1 MKQVDNRVR
10 FTKAMLH
17 AAILKILETKP
28 IDKITIKEICE
39 TAEINR
45 GTFYLHYST
54 PHDLLKEIE
63 NEFIEN
69 HLAFFSPYMREGHE
83 MSHLESMFGC
93 ILKNGDICK
102 ILMGRNGDPQMLE
115 SLRIMVKDSVVDDW
129 QKEFPDYDRENLA
142 YVFDFVFSG
151 AMTLILRWIGG
162 EENIS
167 AEDLARRLDRLGH
180 YCHLAIK
187 EF

>member
-17 AAILKILETKP
+17 EAILKILETKP

-39 TAEINR
+39 EAEINR
-45 GTFYLHYST
+45 GTFYLHYNT
-54 PHDLLKEIE
+54 PRAILKEIE
-63 NEFIEN
+63 NEFIEDN
-69 HLAFFSPYMREGHE
+69 LAFFSPYMHEGHE
-83 MSHLESMFGC
+83 MSHLEELFGC
-93 ILKNGDICK
+93 ILKNGRICR
-102 ILMGRNGDPQMLE
+102 ILMGKNGDPQMLE
-115 SLRIMVKDSVVDDW
+115 SLRVMMKDSVVDDW
-129 QKEFPDYDRENLA
+129 QKEFPDFDREKLA

-151 AMTLILRWIGG
+151 AMTLILDWLGG
-162 EENIS
+162 ETPIH

-180 YCHLAIK
+180 YCHLAIN